1 VPSESDSVTR
11 HRSNICAATLYGAG
25 GWSSSVSGQ
34 IRRGMVPHYQIGI
47 DIKKKSDIMTES
59 IVNIFI

>member
-1 VPSESDSVTR
+1 VPSGSDSVTR
-11 HRSNICAATLYGAG
+11 YRSNICAATIDGAG

-34 IRRGMVPHYQIGI
+34 IRRCMAPHYQIGI
-47 DIKKKSDIMTES
+47 DIKKNSDIMTES